1 MKNRVL
7 SLVILISVAST
18 SCITDDTTSLEQ
30 PLAVPSEAVG
40 QKLVGSPTAVY
51 DEGSILI
58 FLDEETTRALRADV
72 TLETATAIF
81 ANLEGCTIEPAIR
94 HKPKNEALA
103 QELGLD
109 RWFYVSFDER
119 YTPVEVMELVAP
131 HPAVCAVEFNTLSR
145 PASDCR
151 STPYNRATLPMSTSG
166 AELGFDDPMND
177 LQWNLHNDGNGNIA
191 TTAREGADVGVRDA
205 WRLTTGS
212 KEVIVAVCDAP
223 VKYTHPDLADA
234 MWVNE
239 AEMNGAEGVDD
250 DGNGFV
256 DDVHGYNFC
265 TEGYSYGAINWMA
278 EGESGHGTH
287 VAGIIAAVNNNSEGV
302 SSIAGGDGSGN
313 GVRIMTCQIFEGGLS
328 AGNREIS
335 EAFIYAADN
344 GASIAQ
350 CSYGYDAATYASD
363 NAYINASSLEYQAI
377 KYFTAPENSN
387 HPSLGANLA
396 IFAAGNEAAS
406 NSDYPGA
413 LPICIS
419 VTAFG
424 PDYLPGWYTNY
435 GRGCN
440 ITAPGGDYLPNVS
453 GERDY
458 SQILSTCISE
468 VSGDYAWMSGS
479 SMACPHVSGVA
490 ALGISYAEQLGK
502 SFTGEEF
509 RDMLLTS
516 VSDINQYLE
525 GTKQYVTEGVTLDL
539 STYYR
544 RMGTGAIDAWR
555 LMMQIEGTPSIMV
568 RTGESSSVSLDE
580 YFGESADDITYR
592 DIIIDDEARET
603 LGIVLEPKVKNGVL
617 TIKCTNSGSAKI
629 RITAIAGGGQLGGG
643 NNIGGTEIS
652 REISIISRGVYSS
665 NGGWF

>member
-7 SLVILISVAST
+7 SLIILISVAST
-18 SCITDDTTSLEQ
+18 SCIKDDTSLERSTS
-30 PLAVPSEAVG
+30 APSEAVSH
-40 QKLVGSPTAVY
+40 KLVGSATAAY
-51 DEGSILI
+51 DQGSILV
-58 FLDEETTRALRADV
+58 FLDEASTRALRTDGMSSVAASILAD
-72 TLETATAIF
+72 
-81 ANLEGCTIEPAIR
+81 LEGCTIEPAIR

-103 QELGLD
+103 EELGLD
-109 RWFYVSFDER
+109 RWFYVTFPEQ
-119 YTPVEVMELVAP
+119 YTVAEVMEHVAP
-131 HPAVCAVEFNTLSR
+131 HPEVCAMQYNRLSQL
-145 PASDCR
+145 ASDCVAR
-151 STPYNRATLPMSTSG
+151 PYSMASAAAAPM
-166 AELGFDDPMND
+166 ANELGFNDPMNNV
-177 LQWNLHNDGNGNIA
+177 QWNLYNDGNNTIA
-191 TTAREGADVGVRDA
+191 TTARAGADVGVRDA

-212 KEVIVAVCDAP
+212 SEVIVAVCDAP

-239 AEMNGAEGVDD
+239 AEKSGVEGVDD

-278 EGESGHGTH
+278 AGESGHGTH
-287 VAGIIAAVNNNSEGV
+287 VAGIIAAVNNNATGV

-313 GVRIMTCQIFEGGLS
+313 GVRIMTCQIFEGGVS
-328 AGNREIS
+328 ASDREMS

-344 GASIAQ
+344 GACIAQ
-350 CSYGYDAATYASD
+350 CSYGYDASIYAND
-363 NAYINASSLEYQAI
+363 NAYINASTLEYQAI

-396 IFAAGNEAAS
+396 IFASGNESAS

-424 PDYLPGWYTNY
+424 PDYLPGFYTNY

-440 ITAPGGDYLPNVS
+440 IAAPGGDYLRNVS
-453 GERDY
+453 GSTDY
-458 SQILSTCISE
+458 SEILSTCISE
-468 VSGDYAWMSGS
+468 VNGDYAWMSGT

-490 ALGISYAEQLGK
+490 ALGISYAEKLGK
-502 SFTGEEF
+502 SFTGAEF
-509 RDMLLTS
+509 RDLLLTS
-516 VSDINQYLE
+516 VDDINQYLS
-525 GTKQYVTEGVTLDL
+525 GTKNYQSEGVTLDL
-539 STYYR
+539 SNYYR

-555 LMMQIEGTPSIMV
+555 LLMQIEGTPSIMV
-568 RTGESSSVSLDE
+568 REGESSSVMLNE
-580 YFGESADDITYR
+580 YFGESADDITYL
-592 DIIIDDEARET
+592 DIEIDDEAREV

-617 TIKCTNSGSAKI
+617 TIKCNNSGSAKI
-629 RITAIAGGGQLGGG
+629 RISAIAGGGQLGGG